1 MKNKEVD
8 LTKDFNKL
16 VRGCESLLIRQSD
29 IIPIRYLSHKKDIRE
44 GVKESKNINKEAI
57 SKLVNNGANIYALWV
72 KRAKGR
78 WELKYI
84 GQRKESGIRERL
96 CQHLFSKHKKTGS
109 QLENIIREVGE
120 NHKIGVSCIR
130 VVPDAM
136 RSSVEEG
143 LISEHKDSPLWNT
156 HNTMKS
162 RQG

>member
-16 VRGCESLLIRQSD
+16 VRRCKSLLFKQND
-29 IIPIRYLSHKKDIRE
+29 IIPIRYSSHKKNIRE
-44 GVKESKNINKEAI
+44 RVKESRNINKEAI
-57 SKLVNNGANIYALWV
+57 SKLVNNGANIYALWI
-72 KRAKGR
+72 KRAKGK

-109 QLENIIREVGE
+109 QLEKIKREVRE

-143 LISEHKDSPLWNT
+143 LISRHKGQLLWNT

-162 RQG
+162 R